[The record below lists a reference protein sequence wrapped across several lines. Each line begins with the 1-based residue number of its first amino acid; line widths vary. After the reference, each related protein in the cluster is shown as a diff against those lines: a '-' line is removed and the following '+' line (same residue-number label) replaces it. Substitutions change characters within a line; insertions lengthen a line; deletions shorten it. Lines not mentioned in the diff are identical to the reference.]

1 MNNEESI
8 HLGIERENSIR
19 RKKENIKK
27 EIGKLIDKY
36 HYLNESRPNDKKTFS
51 YPLVVPTYGPEEIKE
66 ALDSLL
72 STYVTMG
79 DKCKEFEKIFSTYV
93 DMNYGLFVNSGS
105 SANLIALSILKSPEI
120 DNPIKNGDEIITPAV
135 TWSTTVFPIYN
146 IDAIPVFIDTNPNT
160 MTLDVDQIE
169 DAITSKT
176 KAILPVHLLGNPCDM
191 EKIMNIAREHNL
203 YVIEDCCEAHGAI
216 FNNKK
221 IGSFG
226 NLSTFSF
233 FFSHHISTIEG
244 GMVLSNNQSFIEI
257 GKSIRAHGWVRERS
271 DKENFITRYPKY
283 DPRFLFVHRG
293 YNLRPTEIQGAFGIH
308 QMEKLDK
315 FVSIR
320 ANAAKF
326 LIDKLKKYEQY
337 LILPKVLENSKQSWF
352 GFSIIV
358 KKKAPFTRREFI
370 TYLEDNN
377 IETRPIMGGN
387 FVRQPV
393 LDSQEYRIIN
403 DLSNSQLIFEN
414 GIFIGLNHEST
425 KNKLKKII
433 QILDKFFESKIE

>member
-1 MNNEESI
+1 MEDK
-8 HLGIERENSIR
+8 
-19 RKKENIKK
+19 KKEIKK
-27 EIGKLIDKY
+27 EINNLIEKY
-36 HYLNESRPNDKKTFS
+36 FSLDEKNTELIGEFS
-51 YPLVVPTYGPEEIKE
+51 YPLVVPTYGSDEVKE

-79 DKCKEFEKIFSTYV
+79 EKCKEFEKFFSEYV
-93 DMNYGLFVNSGS
+93 GMNHGLFVNSGS
-105 SANLIALSILKSPEI
+105 SANLIALSILNSPEV
-120 DNPIKNGDEIITPAV
+120 DDPIKKGDEIITPAL

-146 IDAIPVFIDTNPNT
+146 IDAIPVFIDIDPNT

-176 KAILPVHLLGNPCDM
+176 KAILPVHLLGNPCEM
-191 EKIMNIAREHNL
+191 EKIMEIASEKNL
-203 YVIEDCCEAHGAI
+203 YVIEDCCEAHGAMRH
-216 FNNKK
+216 NKK

-226 NLSTFSF
+226 DISTFSF

-244 GMVLSNNQSFIEI
+244 GMVLSNDQSHIEI

-271 DKENFITRYPKY
+271 DKEKFIKRYPKY
-283 DPRFLFVHRG
+283 DPRFLFVHSG

-308 QMEKLDK
+308 QIEKLDR

-320 ANAAKF
+320 ADAAKY
-326 LIDKLKKYEQY
+326 LIDNLKNYEQF
-337 LILPKVLENSKQSWF
+337 LILPKVLENSQQSWF
-352 GFSIIV
+352 GFPMTV
-358 KKKAPFTRREFI
+358 KKEAPFTRNQLSD
-370 TYLEDNN
+370 YLEENN

-387 FVRQPV
+387 FVNQPV
-393 LDSQEYRIIN
+393 LDSQNYRTVN

-414 GIFIGLNHEST
+414 GIFIGLNHKST

-433 QILDKFFESKIE
+433 QIVDSFFNSEIQ